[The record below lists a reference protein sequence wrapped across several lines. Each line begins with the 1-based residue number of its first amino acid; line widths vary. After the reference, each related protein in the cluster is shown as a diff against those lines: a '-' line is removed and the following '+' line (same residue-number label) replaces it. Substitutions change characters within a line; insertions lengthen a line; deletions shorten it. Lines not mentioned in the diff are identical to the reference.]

1 MAKSTA
7 IKAETETTTAGNN
20 PVKFPIEKLRSNCV
34 KLFKV
39 TTSTFDGATSGM
51 TGEYTV
57 SEIRGLLESW
67 GKKEVK

>member
-7 IKAETETTTAGNN
+7 IKAETETIAAVNN
-20 PVKFPIEKLRSNCV
+20 PVKFPIEKLRSNCM
-34 KLFKV
+34 KLFGV
-39 TTSTFDGATSGM
+39 TVSTFDGAMSGI

-57 SEIRGLLESW
+57 DEVKGLLKSW